1 MGFARNGKAHFYNKK
16 IQEMNMPQLRYHS
29 KLHEIIY
36 KLDYSKIGSKN
47 IPENSYYNSSE
58 FFYGNCDTIFEGRG
72 ATDKLWISV
81 NIIEGQDDLYLHT
94 SLKIKNSTA
103 LSNVAANFSNFNQ
116 NTTLIKVDSLT
127 KSVPVLIQTIET
139 NIFPYL

>member
-1 MGFARNGKAHFYNKK
+1 
-16 IQEMNMPQLRYHS
+16 MPQLRHHS
-29 KLHEIIY
+29 KLREIIY
-36 KLDYSKIGSKN
+36 KLDYSKISSKN
-47 IPENSYYNSSE
+47 IPENCYYSSAV
-58 FFYGNCDTIFEGRG
+58 YLHCYQDCDTIFEGRG

>member
-1 MGFARNGKAHFYNKK
+1 
-16 IQEMNMPQLRYHS
+16 MPQLRHHS
-29 KLHEIIY
+29 KLREIIY
-36 KLDYSKIGSKN
+36 KLDYSKISSKN
-47 IPENSYYNSSE
+47 IPENCYYSSAE
-58 FFYGNCDTIFEGRG
+58 YLHCYQDCDTIFEGRG
-72 ATDKLWISV
+72 YTDKLWISV

-103 LSNVAANFSNFNQ
+103 LQNDLINFPSFKK

-127 KSVPVLIQTIET
+127 KSVSVLIQTIET

>member
-1 MGFARNGKAHFYNKK
+1 
-16 IQEMNMPQLRYHS
+16 MNMPQLRYHS

-36 KLDYSKIGSKN
+36 KLDYSKISSKN
-47 IPENSYYNSSE
+47 IPENCYYNSSE

-116 NTTLIKVDSLT
+116 NTTLIKIDSLT
-127 KSVPVLIQTIET
+127 KSVPDLIQTIET

>member
-1 MGFARNGKAHFYNKK
+1 
-16 IQEMNMPQLRYHS
+16 MPQLRYHS

-81 NIIEGQDDLYLHT
+81 NIIEG
-94 SLKIKNSTA
+94 
-103 LSNVAANFSNFNQ
+103 
-116 NTTLIKVDSLT
+116 
-127 KSVPVLIQTIET
+127 
-139 NIFPYL
+139 

>member
-1 MGFARNGKAHFYNKK
+1 MS
-16 IQEMNMPQLRYHS
+16 QLRYHS

-81 NIIEGQDDLYLHT
+81 NIIEGQDDL
-94 SLKIKNSTA
+94 I
-103 LSNVAANFSNFNQ
+103 NFPNFKK

>member
-1 MGFARNGKAHFYNKK
+1 
-16 IQEMNMPQLRYHS
+16 MPQLRHHS
-29 KLHEIIY
+29 KLREIIY
-36 KLDYSKIGSKN
+36 KLDYSKISSKN
-47 IPENSYYNSSE
+47 ISENSYYNSSE
-58 FFYGNCDTIFEGRG
+58 FFYGNCDTIFEGRV